1 MSDGS
6 PGDVSGCPRWPP
18 FLGFLSNHGELT
30 AGKCGSINHCPHCA
44 RWVATVN
51 AEMLLLGAIRAG
63 PPEVWAVL
71 TTRTVE
77 LDMAPFYRGR
87 EKMVKALRR
96 RWPIEYACL
105 LEFTTGYGIRS
116 GGERRP
122 HWNLLFRGV
131 DRDQVEELGTIV
143 RRVWCDHVDAL
154 PEHQHVGEVTGAEG
168 LVRYVALHFQ
178 KESQAPPAGFRGQ
191 RFNCSRGYFG
201 DASVADMRIDARLSL
216 ADKAL
221 LERAREL
228 GLEGDDAEDWV
239 DAHYAAAGITDWRLY
254 SQRRP
259 ETTPEFGPSPVP
271 RDMIAAAAEWQEE
284 QENIAWAYAS
294 YLL

>member
-1 MSDGS
+1 M
-6 PGDVSGCPRWPP
+6 
-18 FLGFLSNHGELT
+18 
-30 AGKCGSINHCPHCA
+30 
-44 RWVATVN
+44 
-51 AEMLLLGAIRAG
+51 LGAIRTG

-87 EKMVKALRR
+87 EKMIKALRR
-96 RWPIEYACL
+96 RWPVEYACL
-105 LEFTTGYGIRS
+105 LEFTTGYGPRS

-122 HWNLLFRGV
+122 HWNLLFRGLG
-131 DRDQVEELGTIV
+131 RGELDEAAEIV
-143 RRVWCDHVDAL
+143 RRVWCAHADAE
-154 PEHQHVGEVTGAEG
+154 PAHQHVGEITGAEG

-178 KESQAPPAGFRGQ
+178 KESQAPPPGFRGQ
-191 RFNCSRGYFG
+191 RFNCSRAYFD
-201 DASVADMRIDARLSL
+201 DASVAEMRVDASLSL

-221 LERAREL
+221 LRRAQEL
-228 GLEGDDAEDWV
+228 GLEGDEAEDWV
-239 DAHYAAAGITDWRLY
+239 DAHYATSGIAEWRLY

-259 ETTPEFGPSPVP
+259 ETTPQLGPTQVP

-294 YLL
+294 GLL